1 MELMKRGKKRFR
13 LDITPL
19 IDVVF
24 LLLIFF
30 MLTFSVQGQGI
41 DISFPGAGATAKEKE
56 VEPPLTLKIDE
67 KGFVSIN
74 DKNFP
79 FTSLISVLEEKL
91 TLRKN
96 KSLVVEIND
105 EVQYDLFVR
114 VLDLAKKAGAENFSI
129 VR

>member
-1 MELMKRGKKRFR
+1 MNLMKREKKRFR

-41 DISFPGAGATAKEKE
+41 DINFPGESTAASEE
-56 VEPPLTLKIDE
+56 TETPLILKVNE

-74 DKNFP
+74 DERIDFEFLVSK
-79 FTSLISVLEEKL
+79 LEIKL
-91 TLRKN
+91 SPRKD
-96 KSLVVEIND
+96 KSLMVE
-105 EVQYDLFVR
+105 VHKKVPYDLFVR
-114 VLDLAKKAGAENFSI
+114 VLDLAKKSGAENFSI
-129 VR
+129 IR

>member
-1 MELMKRGKKRFR
+1 MELMKRGKRRFR
-13 LDITPL
+13 MDITPL

-41 DISFPGAGATAKEKE
+41 NINLPGEGSIAEKA
-56 VEPPLTLKIDE
+56 VETPLTIKVDE
-67 KGFVSIN
+67 KGTLNIN
-74 DKNFP
+74 DEVIEFI
-79 FTSLISVLEEKL
+79 SLVSELESKL
-91 TLRKN
+91 IARKD
-96 KSLVVEIND
+96 KSLVVEIH
-105 EVQYDLFVR
+105 EKVQYDLFVR

>member
-1 MELMKRGKKRFR
+1 MKLMKRGKKRFR

-41 DISFPGAGATAKEKE
+41 DINLPGESSAAKE
-56 VEPPLTLKIDE
+56 VEIPLTLRVDE
-67 KGFVSIN
+67 KGLVSIN
-74 DKNFP
+74 DENTDFN
-79 FTSLISVLEEKL
+79 SLVPDLEDKL
-91 TLRKN
+91 APRKD
-96 KSLVVEIND
+96 KSLVVEIHKK
-105 EVQYDLFVR
+105 VQYDLFVR

-129 VR
+129 IR

>member
-1 MELMKRGKKRFR
+1 MKLMKRGKKRFR

-41 DISFPGAGATAKEKE
+41 DINLPGESFAAKEME
-56 VEPPLTLKIDE
+56 IPLTLRVDE
-67 KGFVSIN
+67 KGLVSIN
-74 DKNFP
+74 DENTDFN
-79 FTSLISVLEEKL
+79 SLVPDLEDKL
-91 TLRKN
+91 APRKD
-96 KSLVVEIND
+96 KSLVVEIHKK
-105 EVQYDLFVR
+105 VQYDLFVR

-129 VR
+129 IR

>member
-30 MLTFSVQGQGI
+30 MLTFSVEGQGI
-41 DISFPGAGATAKEKE
+41 VISLPGESSSANETMET
-56 VEPPLTLKIDE
+56 PLTLTLNE
-67 KGFVSIN
+67 KGRIRIN
-74 DKNFP
+74 EVNIEMNALLP
-79 FTSLISVLEEKL
+79 ELEKKL
-91 TLRKN
+91 MPRKD
-96 KSLVVEIND
+96 KSLTVDVHKKVE
-105 EVQYDLFVR
+105 YDRFVR

-129 VR
+129 IR

>member
-1 MELMKRGKKRFR
+1 MNLMKREKKRFR

-41 DISFPGAGATAKEKE
+41 DINLSGESSAAKEME
-56 VEPPLTLKIDE
+56 ISLTLRIDE
-67 KGFVSIN
+67 KGRVSIN
-74 DKNFP
+74 DANIDFD
-79 FTSLISVLEEKL
+79 SLVSELENKL
-91 TLRKN
+91 TPIKD
-96 KSLVVEIND
+96 KSLVVDIHQK
-105 EVQYDLFVR
+105 VQYDLFVR

-129 VR
+129 IR

>member
-1 MELMKRGKKRFR
+1 MKKTKKRFR

-41 DISFPGAGATAKEKE
+41 DINLPGENSE
-56 VEPPLTLKIDE
+56 VGILETPLTLRVNEEGLVRINDEKIDFDFLVPE
-67 KGFVSIN
+67 
-74 DKNFP
+74 
-79 FTSLISVLEEKL
+79 LEGKFNS
-91 TLRKN
+91 RKD
-96 KSLVVEIND
+96 KSLVVDIHKK
-105 EVQYDLFVR
+105 VKYDTFVR

-129 VR
+129 IR

>member
-1 MELMKRGKKRFR
+1 MNLMKRGKKRFR

-41 DISFPGAGATAKEKE
+41 EINLTGEGSTANN
-56 VEPPLTLKIDE
+56 EPETPLTLKVNE
-67 KGFVSIN
+67 MGSVSIN
-74 DKNFP
+74 EVNINIDTLVP
-79 FTSLISVLEEKL
+79 ELESKL
-91 TLRKN
+91 TSRKD
-96 KSLVVEIND
+96 KSLMVEIHKKVPY
-105 EVQYDLFVR
+105 ELFVR

-129 VR
+129 IR

>member
-1 MELMKRGKKRFR
+1 MKLMKREKKRFR

-41 DISFPGAGATAKEKE
+41 DINLPGESSAAKEME
-56 VEPPLTLKIDE
+56 IPLTLRVDE
-67 KGFVSIN
+67 KGLVSIN
-74 DKNFP
+74 DENTDFN
-79 FTSLISVLEEKL
+79 SLVPDLEDKL
-91 TLRKN
+91 SPRKD
-96 KSLVVEIND
+96 KSLVVEIHKK
-105 EVQYDLFVR
+105 VQYDLFVR

-129 VR
+129 IR

>member
-1 MELMKRGKKRFR
+1 MNLMTRGKKRFR

-41 DISFPGAGATAKEKE
+41 DINLPGKSSTARE
-56 VEPPLTLKIDE
+56 VETLLTLKVNE
-67 KGFVSIN
+67 KGSVSIN
-74 DKNFP
+74 DENIDFN
-79 FTSLISVLEEKL
+79 SLVPVLEDKL
-91 TLRKN
+91 TSRKD
-96 KSLVVEIND
+96 KSLVVEIHKK
-105 EVQYDLFVR
+105 VHYDLFVR

-129 VR
+129 IR

>member
-1 MELMKRGKKRFR
+1 MQLMKKTKKRFR

-41 DISFPGAGATAKEKE
+41 DINLPGENSE
-56 VEPPLTLKIDE
+56 VGILETPLTLRVNEEGLVRINDEKIDFDFLVPE
-67 KGFVSIN
+67 
-74 DKNFP
+74 
-79 FTSLISVLEEKL
+79 LEGKFNS
-91 TLRKN
+91 RKD
-96 KSLVVEIND
+96 KSLVVDIHKK
-105 EVQYDLFVR
+105 VKYDTFVR

-129 VR
+129 IR